1 MSDMDLRYFINKMDA
16 IILGEESKDET
27 KDSGEVKVGKY
38 QTRHFDMCPSATKL
52 YKNIEEK
59 NVDMGIAERTA
70 KMQDL
75 LFYLEKYA
83 TQRGSIEP
91 EFATMAEVLGE
102 QIMNM
107 ASMMDLYDEHSY
119 IMDNHVKAIKDL
131 VKS

>member
-27 KDSGEVKVGKY
+27 KDSGEVKVGNY

-52 YKNIEEK
+52 YKNIQEK
-59 NVDMGIAERTA
+59 NVDMGLAERTA

-91 EFATMAEVLGE
+91 EFATMAEVLGQ
-102 QIMNM
+102 QIMSM
-107 ASMMDLYDEHSY
+107 ADMMKLKDEHSY